1 MFNTVFSLNQIAW
14 RPDGNPQRSLV
25 LSSYWRGYIFLSC
38 DMGIMKKYQHA
49 LTALSFKSIENIL
62 KLYSQSPNN

>member
-1 MFNTVFSLNQIAW
+1 MTVFSLEKIAW
-14 RPDGNPQRSLV
+14 RPDGKSPEIIGVVFILERL
-25 LSSYWRGYIFLSC
+25 YFPPHC

-62 KLYSQSPNN
+62 KLYS